1 MKTQTFTSGFR
12 SLGLLITASLFLI
25 SCGSFTQAS
34 YYAQDGIYSNSNGAA
49 RTVAVTK
56 KQFRK

>member
-12 SLGLLITASLFLI
+12 SLGLLTTASLFLT

-34 YYAQDGIYSNSNGAA
+34 YYAQDGF
-49 RTVAVTK
+49 TVIPMG
-56 KQFRK
+56 